1 MLLGVIS
8 CVQEELDGFKQAYLL
23 IEILC
28 MRSMLDKWV
37 KSSCLKMVA
46 LSHGNSHNHMP
57 FIQASECC
65 DNHNII
71 ITELLEPDLWPK
83 NLQAIF
89 LDRIPTRQNDSL
101 EYNSPQSKTSQHFS
115 WMGKGISLLY
125 QQKQNNIGTLE

>member
-1 MLLGVIS
+1 VIIVRYEFVFRMTFFVCMLLGVIS

-57 FIQASECC
+57 FIQASE
-65 DNHNII
+65 
-71 ITELLEPDLWPK
+71 
-83 NLQAIF
+83 
-89 LDRIPTRQNDSL
+89 
-101 EYNSPQSKTSQHFS
+101 
-115 WMGKGISLLY
+115 
-125 QQKQNNIGTLE
+125 